1 MAGKTRFKWNP
12 RAFEAI
18 RRSPAAVRIIEQQ
31 TQEWLHA
38 AGGEEAGYRAG
49 VVQGKGTTTY
59 GRAIGTVVTYT
70 NRAKYSNAK
79 NHTLIR
85 ILGGQR

>member
-1 MAGKTRFKWNP
+1 MAKLRIKWNP

-18 RRSPAAVRIIEQQ
+18 RRSPQAVAILEKQ

-49 VVQGKGTTTY
+49 VVQGRGTTTY

-70 NRAKYSNAK
+70 NRAKNSNAK

-85 ILGGQR
+85 IIGGQR

>member
-1 MAGKTRFKWNP
+1 MPGPRFKWNP
-12 RAFEAI
+12 RGFEAI
-18 RRSPAAVRIIEQQ
+18 RRSPAAVRILENQV
-31 TQEWLHA
+31 QEWVQA
-38 AGGEEAGYRAG
+38 AGEGYEGG
-49 VVQGKGTTTY
+49 VVQGRGTTTY

-70 NRAKYSNAK
+70 NKAKNSNAK